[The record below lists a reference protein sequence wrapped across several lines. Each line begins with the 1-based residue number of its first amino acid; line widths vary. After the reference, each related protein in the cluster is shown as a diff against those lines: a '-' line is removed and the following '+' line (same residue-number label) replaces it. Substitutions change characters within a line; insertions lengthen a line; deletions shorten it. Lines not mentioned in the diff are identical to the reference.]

1 MNQVAL
7 TGRLTRDVEVRYTQN
22 DKAVANFTIATN
34 RVAVRDGE
42 EKTDFINCIV
52 WGNQAENLAKYQG
65 KGSLIG
71 VFGKLQVRDFED
83 SKGNKRYITEVVV
96 DSIEYLGTKKE
107 TTPEY
112 DAVQNARRETDPF
125 EEFGNNIKS
134 EGNGIEISNSD
145 LPF

>member
-1 MNQVAL
+1 MNQVVL

-22 DKAVANFTIATN
+22 DKAVANFTLATN
-34 RVAVRDGE
+34 RPVIRDGE
-42 EKTDFINCIV
+42 ETADFINCIV
-52 WGNQAENLAKYQG
+52 WGKQAENLAKYQG

-96 DSIEYLGTKKE
+96 DNIEYLGTKKE
-107 TTPEY
+107 QT
-112 DAVQNARRETDPF
+112 ETNLF
-125 EEFGNNIKS
+125 EEFGNSIKN
-134 EGNGIEISNSD
+134 EGNGIEIQDSD